1 MCELG
6 PSSGAVVSGVYGAV
20 HRVLGVVQSWLAADS
35 PGVLMVCTVGAV
47 ALPGEDV
54 SDLAGAAV
62 WGLVRSAQTE
72 HPGRIVLVDSDGAVD
87 VAAVIAAGEPQV
99 VVRAGV
105 VYIARL
111 AGVVGAG
118 AVLSAPASESV
129 WRLGITETGTLE
141 NLVLEGFPQA
151 EAPLGA
157 GQVRVAV
164 RAAGVNFRDVLIAL
178 GMYPDGAAVMG
189 SEGAGVV
196 VEVGAGVDAVA
207 PGDRVMGLFA
217 RGAGTVVVTDARLVV
232 GVPAG
237 WSLVQA
243 AGVSVAFLTAYYALA
258 DLAGVRSGQSLL
270 VHAGTGGVGMA
281 AVALARHWG
290 VEVFA
295 TASRGKWDT
304 LRRMGLDEDHIG
316 DSRSLEF
323 EAKFLSVTGGAGV
336 DVVLNSLAGEF
347 VDASLRLLPG
357 GGRFVEMGKTDIRD
371 GEVIAEAYPGVG
383 YRAFDLFEAGP
394 DADRPDAGRVGGAV

>member
-1 MCELG
+1 M
-6 PSSGAVVSGVYGAV
+6 VY
-20 HRVLGVVQSWLAADS
+20 
-35 PGVLMVCTVGAV
+35 T
-47 ALPGEDV
+47 
-54 SDLAGAAV
+54 
-62 WGLVRSAQTE
+62 
-72 HPGRIVLVDSDGAVD
+72 
-87 VAAVIAAGEPQV
+87 
-99 VVRAGV
+99 
-105 VYIARL
+105 ARL
-111 AGVVGAG
+111 AGVAGAG

-129 WRLGITETGTLE
+129 WRLGITEKGTLE

-178 GMYPDGAAVMG
+178 GMYPDGEAVMG

-196 VEVGAGVDAVA
+196 VEVGAGVSGVAV
-207 PGDRVMGLFA
+207 GDRVMGLFP

-258 DLAGVRSGQSLL
+258 DLAGVR
-270 VHAGTGGVGMA
+270 AGAVGVGSCRHRWGGDGGG
-281 AVALARHWG
+281 ALARHWG

-323 EAKFLSVTGGAGV
+323 EGEVLIGHRRGRGGRGAQ
-336 DVVLNSLAGEF
+336 LAG
-347 VDASLRLLPG
+347 R
-357 GGRFVEMGKTDIRD
+357 
-371 GEVIAEAYPGVG
+371 
-383 YRAFDLFEAGP
+383 
-394 DADRPDAGRVGGAV
+394 